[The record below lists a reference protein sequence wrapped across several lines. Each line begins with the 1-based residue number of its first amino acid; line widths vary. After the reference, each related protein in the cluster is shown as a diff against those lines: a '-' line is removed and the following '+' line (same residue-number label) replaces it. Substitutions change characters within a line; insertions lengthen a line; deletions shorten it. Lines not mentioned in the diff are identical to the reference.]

1 MPADSA
7 PGSTYSFRMERRSFR
22 TSDGV
27 ELSYLEGGSG
37 PPLILLPGW
46 SQTAAMYGQSFAALT
61 AVARVIALDHRG
73 HGESAKP
80 EHGYRIQCLS
90 KDLFE
95 LIRALDLEA
104 PDVVGHS
111 MGATVIWSY
120 LSLWGAERPLG
131 RLVFIDEGAAL
142 LNRPQWSEE
151 KRRAA
156 GASVPDLA
164 ALAAYTDRI
173 ERATTPEAV
182 ADLIRRMFTPAFPQ
196 ARLLEVAQENL
207 KLPRRYAAVL
217 MADNVIQDWTS
228 VCATIRNPTLLI
240 GGAASHH
247 PIESMHWLAEAIPGA
262 QLDIVPAAE
271 GGSHFCFYENPRRFN
286 ERVVGWLRG

>member
-1 MPADSA
+1 
-7 PGSTYSFRMERRSFR
+7 MERKSFR

-27 ELSYLEGGSG
+27 ELSYLEGGRG

-61 AVARVIALDHRG
+61 AIARVIALDHRG

-80 EHGYRIQCLS
+80 DHGYRIQVLS

-95 LIRALDLEA
+95 LIRALDLRQ

-111 MGATVIWSY
+111 MGATVTWSY

-131 RLVFIDEGAAL
+131 RLVSIDEGAAL
-142 LNRPQWSEE
+142 LQRPEWSEE
-151 KRRAA
+151 KRRTA

-182 ADLIRRMFTPAFPQ
+182 ADLIRRMFTPAS
-196 ARLLEVAQENL
+196 
-207 KLPRRYAAVL
+207 RRHAC
-217 MADNVIQDWTS
+217 W
-228 VCATIRNPTLLI
+228 R
-240 GGAASHH
+240 
-247 PIESMHWLAEAIPGA
+247 
-262 QLDIVPAAE
+262 
-271 GGSHFCFYENPRRFN
+271 
-286 ERVVGWLRG
+286 